1 MLIKALVTVDV
12 FYYMPDRQLLINEFI
27 WQTPDIVPEIPRVHK
42 FLTYWQENIEAVIKE
57 VLVSHAYQNEQRF
70 IPVDRYFEG

>member
-27 WQTPDIVPEIPRVHK
+27 WQTPDIVPEIPRVHE
-42 FLTYWQENIEAVIKE
+42 FLNYWHENIEAVIKE
-57 VLVSHAYQNEQRF
+57 VLVSHAYKNEHRF
-70 IPVDRYFEG
+70 IPVDQYFKE